1 MGRCDYA
8 SETTRNTLKRLEG
21 ISETSVLASEL
32 ERVLDGVS
40 SLQELWHYR
49 HVFDRLDE
57 GTVRASIRLITARA
71 KLFVCAAQTGRAREL
86 ISLLPPD
93 SRCLAQAELLMPGLG
108 WDEFLQH
115 IKLMRERGW
124 LPLEHLTIT
133 AGRPAVLN
141 GRWDFF
147 EQWPRMYANA
157 DETRCVL
164 RDVLGEDAD
173 EVFAIAEVEA
183 LYQHDRCYDA
193 LVKLVNTLPL
203 LTDSR
208 HNIDV
213 LFPALTFQIFILVI
227 NGQAPST
234 IPLMESLRAQ
244 TRRDGACEGW
254 LPNIDALDA
263 WAAMYDGDYAR
274 ITHWMQECAPD
285 EYAEFCML
293 DTFRYMIKLRVY
305 LIQGKHLAFI
315 SLAARLMP
323 LFESG
328 RRSVDICEL
337 NMLWAISDLTRGD
350 EESALSHALISIEIA
365 ERCSIERIIADE
377 GERALT
383 VLLLVKRRRGR
394 TPFLT
399 RLIQLTQNVA
409 TLYPRYMKEQ
419 LPDNPSLSAAE
430 MNVLRLMADGRSNA
444 EIAELM
450 QVTVNTVK
458 AHCKHIAVKLKT
470 SNRQQAVRRAIEL
483 GLIRPPYDGNSD
495 IPSL

>member
-8 SETTRNTLKRLEG
+8 SETTRNTLKRLES

-71 KLFVCAAQTGRAREL
+71 TLFVCAAQTGRAREL

-108 WDEFLQH
+108 WDEFLQR
-115 IKLMRERGW
+115 IQLMRERGW

-141 GRWDFF
+141 GWWDFF

-164 RDVLGEDAD
+164 RDMLGEDTD

-193 LVKLVNTLPL
+193 LVKLVSTLPL

-208 HNIDV
+208 HSIDV

-244 TRRDGACEGW
+244 TRRDGACEEW

-305 LIQGKHLAFI
+305 LIRGQHLAFI

-365 ERCSIERIIADE
+365 ERCSIERVIADE

>member
-1 MGRCDYA
+1 MGRGDYI
-8 SETTRNTLKRLEG
+8 SETTLSTLNRLDS
-21 ISETSVLASEL
+21 ISDSGVLASEL
-32 ERVLDGVS
+32 ERALSAVD

-49 HVFDRLDE
+49 HIFNRLDDSAIY
-57 GTVRASIRLITARA
+57 ASQDLIAARA
-71 KLFVCAAQTGRAREL
+71 TLLTCAGQSDAAREMIAHLPEGSRCRAR
-86 ISLLPPD
+86 
-93 SRCLAQAELLMPGLG
+93 AELLMPGLD
-108 WDEFLQH
+108 WNEFRRR
-115 IKLMRERGW
+115 IEEMRARKW
-124 LPLEHLTIT
+124 LPLNRLTVT

-147 EQWPRMYANA
+147 EQWPQMYEHA
-157 DETRCVL
+157 DETRRVL
-164 RDVLGEDAD
+164 HDVLGDD
-173 EVFAIAEVEA
+173 TDNVFALAEVEA
-183 LYQHDRCYDA
+183 LYQHDMCYDA
-193 LVKLVNTLPL
+193 LVKLVSILPL
-203 LTDSR
+203 IESNR
-208 HNIDV
+208 RSIDV

-227 NGQAPST
+227 NGQTLST
-234 IPLMESLRAQ
+234 KPLMESLRTQ
-244 TRRDGACEGW
+244 THKDGSCEEW

-274 ITHWMQECAPD
+274 IAHWMRECAPD
-285 EYAEFCML
+285 EYAEFCVL

-328 RRSVDICEL
+328 RRNVDICEL
-337 NMLWAISDLTRGD
+337 NILWAISDLTRGD
-350 EESALSHALISIEIA
+350 EESALRHALVSVNIA
-365 ERCSIERIIADE
+365 ERYNIERVIADE

-383 VLLLVKRRRGR
+383 VLLLIKRRNGR
-394 TPFLT
+394 TPFLM

-409 TLYPRYMKEQ
+409 ALYPRYMKEQ
-419 LPDNPSLSAAE
+419 LPEDPSLSAAE
-430 MNVLRLMADGRSNA
+430 MNILRFIADGRSNA

-483 GLIRPPYDGNSD
+483 GLIRSPYDGNPD
-495 IPSL
+495 VPSS

>member
-1 MGRCDYA
+1 
-8 SETTRNTLKRLEG
+8 
-21 ISETSVLASEL
+21 
-32 ERVLDGVS
+32 
-40 SLQELWHYR
+40 
-49 HVFDRLDE
+49 
-57 GTVRASIRLITARA
+57 
-71 KLFVCAAQTGRAREL
+71 
-86 ISLLPPD
+86 
-93 SRCLAQAELLMPGLG
+93 
-108 WDEFLQH
+108 
-115 IKLMRERGW
+115 
-124 LPLEHLTIT
+124 
-133 AGRPAVLN
+133 
-141 GRWDFF
+141 
-147 EQWPRMYANA
+147 
-157 DETRCVL
+157 
-164 RDVLGEDAD
+164 
-173 EVFAIAEVEA
+173 
-183 LYQHDRCYDA
+183 
-193 LVKLVNTLPL
+193 
-203 LTDSR
+203 
-208 HNIDV
+208 
-213 LFPALTFQIFILVI
+213 
-227 NGQAPST
+227 
-234 IPLMESLRAQ
+234 MESLRAQ

>member
-8 SETTRNTLKRLEG
+8 SETTRKTLKRLEG

-71 KLFVCAAQTGRAREL
+71 TLFVCAAQTGRAREL

-93 SRCLAQAELLMPGLG
+93 SRCLAQAELLIPGLG

-133 AGRPAVLN
+133 AGRPSVLN

-193 LVKLVNTLPL
+193 LVKLVSTLPL

-337 NMLWAISDLTRGD
+337 NMLWR
-350 EESALSHALISIEIA
+350 
-365 ERCSIERIIADE
+365 
-377 GERALT
+377 
-383 VLLLVKRRRGR
+383 
-394 TPFLT
+394 
-399 RLIQLTQNVA
+399 
-409 TLYPRYMKEQ
+409 
-419 LPDNPSLSAAE
+419 
-430 MNVLRLMADGRSNA
+430 
-444 EIAELM
+444 
-450 QVTVNTVK
+450 
-458 AHCKHIAVKLKT
+458 
-470 SNRQQAVRRAIEL
+470 
-483 GLIRPPYDGNSD
+483 
-495 IPSL
+495 

>member
-71 KLFVCAAQTGRAREL
+71 TLFVCAAQTGRAREL

-133 AGRPAVLN
+133 AGRPSVLN

-193 LVKLVNTLPL
+193 LVKLVSTLPL

-254 LPNIDALDA
+254 LPNIPVLPRA
-263 WAAMYDGDYAR
+263 WAAM
-274 ITHWMQECAPD
+274 
-285 EYAEFCML
+285 F
-293 DTFRYMIKLRVY
+293 
-305 LIQGKHLAFI
+305 
-315 SLAARLMP
+315 
-323 LFESG
+323 
-328 RRSVDICEL
+328 
-337 NMLWAISDLTRGD
+337 
-350 EESALSHALISIEIA
+350 
-365 ERCSIERIIADE
+365 
-377 GERALT
+377 
-383 VLLLVKRRRGR
+383 
-394 TPFLT
+394 
-399 RLIQLTQNVA
+399 
-409 TLYPRYMKEQ
+409 
-419 LPDNPSLSAAE
+419 PS
-430 MNVLRLMADGRSNA
+430 
-444 EIAELM
+444 
-450 QVTVNTVK
+450 
-458 AHCKHIAVKLKT
+458 
-470 SNRQQAVRRAIEL
+470 
-483 GLIRPPYDGNSD
+483 P
-495 IPSL
+495 